1 MPDLRHIYSQ
11 SAAIAGL
18 AVLPMVMVAPTEARM
33 MHRMAIHC
41 ENDRYSCKNSNP
53 DSAPIAGSML
63 INVPKVLAG
72 MRVRATI
79 SSV

>member
-1 MPDLRHIYSQ
+1 
-11 SAAIAGL
+11 
-18 AVLPMVMVAPTEARM
+18 MVAPTDARM
-33 MHRMAIHC
+33 MHKIAIHC
-41 ENDRYSCKNSNP
+41 DNERYSWRNNKP

-63 INVPKVLAG
+63 IKVPKVLAG